1 MGHAGAARTGDVA
14 GIGGR
19 REYDLRAVLYGRNA
33 ECSRIGELLAGARQ
47 SRSGVLVLVGEAG
60 VGKSALLEHARE
72 RASGMLVLSA
82 GGIES
87 EAQLPFAAVHQLVRP
102 ILPHLEKLPEPQA
115 RALRSALGLEAG
127 GGDDRFLV
135 SLAVL
140 SLLAE
145 AAESGPLLCL
155 VDDAHWLDD
164 ASADALVFVGRRLEA
179 EGIAMLFAAR
189 EDEARSFDATGLPEL
204 RLSGLDHDAATALL
218 DHDLGVPLSPETRE
232 RLIEG
237 TGGNPLALLA
247 LPSTVSEA
255 QLAGTEPLLDP
266 LPVDARVERAFLAR
280 VARLPEETQALLV
293 VAAAEGSGA
302 LATVLR
308 AAAQLGAA
316 VEALDAAEQAAL
328 VRVDEGRLEFRHP
341 LIRSAV
347 YQAAPLSK
355 RQAAHRALASVL
367 DGEAE
372 ADRRAWHRA
381 AACVEPDAAVVAELE
396 QAAQRALRRSGFAA
410 ASLAFERAAA
420 LTPDEAQRARRLTA
434 AAEHAWFAGRLERAL
449 MLLDRARPMVDGPVE
464 RADIDRWRGLIEMN
478 RGRPIDGY
486 QVLVRAATEVAPS
499 DGKRALDLLN
509 LAGAAA
515 AYAGDGEAQV
525 AVAEVARGVAVD
537 ESPFSAM
544 LALLLIGI
552 GAHAEGDF
560 DSAVPKLRLAL
571 ELAEELSDTA
581 DVTPSLAL
589 LFAGRTALYLGDDRA
604 AHRAH
609 REAAARARDAGM
621 LGVLTQ
627 ILPILTTTEVWAG
640 RWDSG
645 FANAR
650 EGLRLGREIGQHH
663 LVAQALVLLVL
674 IAALRGDG
682 EECRKLAAESRELAS
697 ARGLRVVAEI
707 TQWALALL
715 ELGLGRTEQALRHAR
730 DISSTLTVYWS
741 ALDRIEAAI
750 RAGEEATARAWLE
763 SFEPWAESTG
773 AAWARAVVL
782 HCRALL
788 CEDENEAG
796 RLFQASVNAHVGAGR
811 PFEHARSE
819 LAYGE
824 FLRRARHKIEAREHL
839 RAALDAFES
848 LGATLWAERARVEL
862 RASGQTARRRDAST
876 RDDLT
881 PQELQI
887 AQFVAQGLSN
897 REVAAQLFLSPRTID
912 FHLRNVFRKLGISS
926 RMQLAR
932 LELDRDEQ
940 RVAAASEPAIPP
952 VRA

>member
-1 MGHAGAARTGDVA
+1 MGHAAAARTGDVA
-14 GIGGR
+14 GIGAR
-19 REYDLRAVLYGRNA
+19 PEYDLRAVLYGRNA
-33 ECSRIGELLAGARQ
+33 ERSRVGELLAGARQ
-47 SRSGVLVLVGEAG
+47 SRSGVLVLLGEAG
-60 VGKSALLEHARE
+60 VGKSALLEDARE
-72 RASGMLVLSA
+72 RATDMLVLS
-82 GGIES
+82 GSGIES

-102 ILPHLEKLPEPQA
+102 IIPHLESLPEPQA
-115 RALRSALGLEAG
+115 RALRVALGLEAG

-145 AAESGPLLCL
+145 AAEAGPLLCL

-164 ASADALVFVGRRLEA
+164 ASADALVFAGRRLEA
-179 EGIAMLFAAR
+179 EGIAMVFAAR
-189 EDEARSFDATGLPEL
+189 EGEIRSFDAPGLPEL
-204 RLSGLDHDAATALL
+204 HLRGLDHDAATELL
-218 DHDLGVPLSPETRE
+218 DQDFGVRLSPEARE

-247 LPSTVSEA
+247 LSSSLSEA
-255 QLAGTEPLLDP
+255 QLTGTEPLFDP

-280 VARLPEETQALLV
+280 VGRLPEQTQSLLL
-293 VAAAEGSGA
+293 VAAAEGSGE
-302 LATVLR
+302 LATVVR
-308 AAAQLGAA
+308 AAAQLGAG

-328 VRVDEGRLEFRHP
+328 VRVDESRLAFRHP
-341 LIRSAV
+341 LVRSAV

-367 DGEAE
+367 DGEAD

-396 QAAQRALRRSGFAA
+396 QAAQRALRRGGFAA
-410 ASLAFERAAA
+410 ASLALERAAS
-420 LTPDEAQRARRLTA
+420 LTPDGPQRARQLTA
-434 AAEHAWFAGRLERAL
+434 AAENAWFAGRLERAL
-449 MLLDRARPMVDGPVE
+449 MLLERARPTVGEPVV
-464 RADIDRWRGLIEMN
+464 RAEIDRWRGLIELN
-478 RGRPIDGY
+478 RGRPVDGY
-486 QVLVRAATEVAPS
+486 QILLRAATEVAPI
-499 DGKRALDLLN
+499 DGERALDLLN
-509 LAGAAA
+509 LAGAGA
-515 AYAGDGEAQV
+515 AYAGDSEGQV
-525 AVAEVARGVAVD
+525 AVAAVARGVAVE

-544 LALLLIGI
+544 LAGLLIGI
-552 GAHAEGDF
+552 GAHAAGDF
-560 DSAVPKLRLAL
+560 ETAVPKLRLAL
-571 ELAEELSDTA
+571 ELADELDAA
-581 DVTPSLAL
+581 DVTQPLAL
-589 LFAGRTALYLGDDRA
+589 LFAGRAALFLGDDRA

-609 REAAARARDAGM
+609 REAAGRARDAGA

-645 FANAR
+645 SANAQ

-663 LVAQALVLLVL
+663 LVAQALVLLAL
-674 IAALRGDG
+674 IAALRGDE
-682 EECRKLAAESRELAS
+682 EECRTLAAESRELAS
-697 ARGLRVVAEI
+697 ARGLGVVAEI
-707 TQWALALL
+707 THWALALL

-750 RAGEEATARAWLE
+750 RAGEEATARTWLE

-773 AAWARAVVL
+773 AAWARATVL

-788 CEDENEAG
+788 CEDGNEAG
-796 RLFQASVNAHVGAGR
+796 RLFRAALDAHAGAAR
-811 PFEHARSE
+811 PFEHARIE

-824 FLRRARHKIEAREHL
+824 FLRRARRRIEAREHL
-839 RAALDAFES
+839 GAAFDAFES

-862 RASGQTARRRDAST
+862 RASGQTARRRDPST

-881 PQELQI
+881 AQELQI

-912 FHLRNVFRKLGISS
+912 FHLRNVFRKLGIAS
-926 RMQLAR
+926 RVQLAR
-932 LELDRDEQ
+932 LELDRDEE